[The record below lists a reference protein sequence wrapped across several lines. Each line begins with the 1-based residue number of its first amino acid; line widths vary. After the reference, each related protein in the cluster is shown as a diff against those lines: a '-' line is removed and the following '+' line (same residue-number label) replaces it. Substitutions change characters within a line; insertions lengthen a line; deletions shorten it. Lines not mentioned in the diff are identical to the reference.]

1 MEDIT
6 NGQRAFWT
14 FLITTLAAPFFGALI
29 VLFLSVVAGALG
41 KGPDSLRVLD
51 QSGQLAWA
59 AEKAAA
65 TFVWGAMPAAIAG
78 AALAGLVMMRGMFG
92 WLEAAVAGAVA
103 VSIDAF
109 LTGGMVLQHLAPVAV
124 IGATVGV
131 AMWAVFTRA
140 GIVRA

>member
-1 MEDIT
+1 MDEIS
-6 NGQRAFWT
+6 NSQRAFWT

-29 VLFLSVVAGALG
+29 VLLLSVVAGALG
-41 KGPDSLRVLD
+41 KGPDSLRALD

-65 TFVWGAMPAAIAG
+65 TFVWSAIPAAVAG
-78 AALAGLVMMRGMFG
+78 AALAVWLLTRGAFG
-92 WLEAAVAGAVA
+92 WLEAAIAGAVA

-109 LTGGMVLQHLAPVAV
+109 LTGGMVLQHLAPIAF
-124 IGATVGV
+124 IGASVGV
-131 AMWAVFTRA
+131 AMWAVLTRA